1 MARYIYKILS
11 MFRYTLLSSI
21 SLLTV
26 SIVFT
31 NFLPAIANTIVP
43 RPIYPINPINPI
55 YPLYPVNNTYPIYY
69 ADYSDYDNFYK
80 YKLFE
85 SKKDRPSVLDTIKN
99 SFRALYYPFD
109 NKIPLYASN
118 ARVYTNTS

>member
-1 MARYIYKILS
+1 
-11 MFRYTLLSSI
+11 MFRYTVLSYM

-26 SIVFT
+26 SIAFT

-55 YPLYPVNNTYPIYY
+55 YPLYPANNTYPTYY
-69 ADYSDYDNFYK
+69 ADYSDYDNIYK

-99 SFRALYYPFD
+99 SFRALYYPFE
-109 NKIPLYASN
+109 NKIPLYARYESN
-118 ARVYTNTS
+118 ARAYTNTS

>member
-1 MARYIYKILS
+1 M
-11 MFRYTLLSSI
+11 MFRYTL

-26 SIVFT
+26 SIAFT

-55 YPLYPVNNTYPIYY
+55 YPLYPANNTYPTYY
-69 ADYSDYDNFYK
+69 ADYSDYDNIYK

-109 NKIPLYASN
+109 NKIPLYASYASYASV
-118 ARVYTNTS
+118 ARAYTNTS

>member
-1 MARYIYKILS
+1 M
-11 MFRYTLLSSI
+11 MFRYTL

-26 SIVFT
+26 CIAFT

-55 YPLYPVNNTYPIYY
+55 YPLYPANNTYPTYY
-69 ADYSDYDNFYK
+69 ADYSDYDNIYK

-99 SFRALYYPFD
+99 SFRALYYPFEK
-109 NKIPLYASN
+109 KIPLYARYESD
-118 ARVYTNTS
+118 